1 MTDSPDSPTP
11 EQVWEAAFDALQ
23 SGDEIKA
30 QDSFLHWALLLDENA
45 QAAWLKEIPAEL
57 HNTIGSILRT
67 ANTISANPNDSAH
80 AWERLGNAWSI
91 ADRPDWAHDCFTRA
105 TRAAPKS
112 AVAHYHLGVSF
123 FGMGSIDEAEACFI
137 LATKLDPAHADSRYN
152 LGLCHQTNGN
162 SESAKQEYLKALE
175 LKPGHRFA
183 GNNLASIHMGELN
196 LDQARDCLDSVIES
210 HPETP
215 PARRNRAQVLLLQG
229 EFKQGWADF
238 EYRFQTD
245 TREQHHAKT
254 LWRSEPI
261 HDKHLLV
268 HFEQGLGDTI
278 MFSRFLPRIREH
290 CSRLTFACQK
300 PLLSLIKHSFP
311 QIDVVARDESVAD
324 FDVHLPLLS
333 LGDRLGLHTESE
345 FQSEPY
351 LFTDKNAALPNNG
364 KPKVGVAWAGNP
376 NHKSDGSRSIPWEQ
390 FKTVVELDGIDFYN
404 LQVGPRASDC
414 GGGLIP
420 LHNRITDFSD
430 TAAIV
435 NELDLV
441 ITVDTA
447 VAHLAAALGKPT
459 WILIAA
465 LPDWRWRMERD
476 ETVWYP
482 SATLFRASKQTGW
495 DATLAEVKKRMP
507 RQLEFS

>member
-23 SGDEIKA
+23 TGDETTA
-30 QDSFLHWALLLDENA
+30 QDRFLHWALLLDENA
-45 QAAWLKEIPAEL
+45 QAAWLKEIPDEL

-67 ANTISANPNDSAH
+67 ANTISSNPNDA
-80 AWERLGNAWSI
+80 ANTWERLGNAWAT
-91 ADRPDWAHDCFTRA
+91 ADRPDWAHDCFLKA
-105 TRAAPKS
+105 TKAAPES
-112 AVAHYHLGVSF
+112 AVAHYHLGVSYY
-123 FGMGSIDEAEACFI
+123 GMEDFTKARVCFEQ
-137 LATKLDPAHADSRYN
+137 ATKLDSSHADSRYN
-152 LGLCHQTNGN
+152 LGLCRQTAG
-162 SESAKQEYLKALE
+162 ETEVAQQDYLRTLE
-175 LKPGHRFA
+175 LEPGHRFA
-183 GNNLASIHMGELN
+183 GNTLAGIRMGQLELDRAKEH
-196 LDQARDCLDSVIES
+196 LDTVIEH
-210 HPETP
+210 HPEDP

-229 EFKQGWADF
+229 EFEQGWRDF

-245 TREQHHAKT
+245 TREQYPANT
-254 LWRSEPI
+254 LWSGESI
-261 HDKHLLV
+261 QDKHLLV

-278 MFSRFLPRIREH
+278 MFSRFLPRLREH
-290 CSRLTFACQK
+290 SGRLTFACQN
-300 PLLSLIKHSFP
+300 PLLSLIKNSFP
-311 QIDVVARDESVAD
+311 QIDVVNGDESVAE

-333 LGDRLGLHTESE
+333 LGDRLGLHTGRD

-351 LFTDKNAALPNNG
+351 LFTDKRAALPDG
-364 KPKVGVAWAGNP
+364 DKPKVGVAWAGNP

-414 GGGLIP
+414 GDRLIP
-420 LHNRITDFSD
+420 LQHRIADFSD

-435 NELDLV
+435 SQLDLV

-465 LPDWRWRMERD
+465 LPDWRWMMERD
-476 ETVWYP
+476 DSPWYP
-482 SATLFRASKQTGW
+482 SVTLFRASLQTGW
-495 DATLAEVKKRMP
+495 DTTLAEVKKRLR
-507 RQLEFS
+507 RQM